1 VGIYALG
8 YDYDEV
14 MRAHS
19 SWLAAQGLRP
29 YRDFLDC
36 HPPYFRMLAPVVRA
50 SAGDPCAVLWSLR
63 ILSATGN
70 LLFLGGL
77 AALGASRV
85 QSGTWSALFG
95 LAIVAFQPTVLHYLV
110 EFRIDGWGY
119 ALAVWSIYRFR
130 RDSRG
135 GYREFKLGLLTGI
148 ATLLFCPKLAILPPL
163 IILSDQIVARAS
175 ARSAVRAMVAYL
187 GGAGIAAVLFAL
199 YLTWQGIDFDQTF
212 QPLVRYNA
220 ISNVNLGI
228 HLGLLQSIL
237 ASRLLCCTILAGMLV
252 AGVDFFRH
260 RARPDTYQ
268 VALVAWLILQ
278 AILVAYPHSTHADST
293 RSASWRN
300 YRAIGGMSPS
310 IGFVRSSTFMRL
322 RSSSC
327 RAIGGSFL
335 IQNDRGRLLAAS
347 CAGAVTR
354 RFTLETH
361 GSRCGLIASNRRNQ
375 AAC

>member
-1 VGIYALG
+1 VEPDQTALERHAKPSAGPAVSSFGQARPGLNLAARTELVLLVLTILSGLTTWAVGIHALG

-36 HPPYFRMLAPVVRA
+36 HPPYFRMLAPIVRA
-50 SAGDPCAVLWSLR
+50 CAGDPCAVLWSLR

-135 GYREFKLGLLTGI
+135 GYRDFELGLLTGI
-148 ATLLFCPKLAILPPL
+148 ATLLFCPKLALLPPL

-175 ARSAVRAMVAYL
+175 ARGAVRAMVAYL
-187 GGAGIAAVLFAL
+187 GGAGFAAVLFAL

-212 QPLVRYNA
+212 QLLVRYNA

-228 HLGLLQSIL
+228 HLGLLQSIPSS
-237 ASRLLCCTILAGMLV
+237 ACARLLSGDWRIVPYTAGQ
-252 AGVDFFRH
+252 RE
-260 RARPDTYQ
+260 
-268 VALVAWLILQ
+268 AL
-278 AILVAYPHSTHADST
+278 
-293 RSASWRN
+293 
-300 YRAIGGMSPS
+300 G
-310 IGFVRSSTFMRL
+310 GFVRRRGYQAVHFGNAWFAL
-322 RSSSC
+322 RPD
-327 RAIGGSFL
+327 RFEQAQRGGLLDAIP
-335 IQNDRGRLLAAS
+335 
-347 CAGAVTR
+347 R
-354 RFTLETH
+354 R
-361 GSRCGLIASNRRNQ
+361 
-375 AAC
+375 